1 MVKLRIDIRQK
12 LTEMK
17 DLVGQKVF
25 HPYLLKFI
33 QTPIIDED
41 KLLLLLSV
49 LDQLELSSSQV
60 QNYVLTTMLIQI
72 ALDTHENVSNAP
84 FIEEK
89 KESQISRQLTVLA
102 GDYYSG
108 LYYMLLSETAD
119 IPLIKALAK
128 GIKEV
133 NEHKITVFH
142 KDFDTIENLM
152 TSIKTIESS
161 LLIKLLDYFKINA
174 WEEIVINLLFVNRLM
189 KEKAEFV
196 QSGSSVLIEAL
207 KSITFPKSNNRD
219 KDLSK
224 EQYHYLLIVCDRYI
238 DFSKQLIEK
247 GLRKIP
253 QINDYLKERILFILS
268 SSNSSLNTFV
278 EEG

>member
-1 MVKLRIDIRQK
+1 
-12 LTEMK
+12 MK
-17 DLVGQKVF
+17 DLVEHKVF

-33 QTPIIDED
+33 RTPFIDED
-41 KLLLLLSV
+41 KLLLLISI
-49 LDQLELSSSQV
+49 LDQLELSSSQL
-60 QNYVLTTMLIQI
+60 QNYALTTMLIQI

-84 FIEEK
+84 FFEEE

-108 LYYMLLSETAD
+108 LYYMLLAETAD
-119 IPLIKALAK
+119 IPLIKALAN

-133 NEHKITVFH
+133 NEHKITVFQ
-142 KDFDTIENLM
+142 KEFDTVENLM

-174 WEEIVINLLFVNRLM
+174 WEEIVTNLLFVNRLV

-196 QSGSSVLIEAL
+196 QSGSSILIEAL
-207 KSITFPKSNNRD
+207 KSITFPKCDNRD